1 MRLNVRGV
9 NLIIDYYFVAVLT
22 LMLVVFKNEDI
33 LLCFLFCILHEFG
46 HLTAMTLLGE
56 KIKSVTLGY
65 FGMRIDCGVRIMPRS
80 HEIIIAAAGP
90 AINLILAFLLSLFS
104 VNEAV
109 RMNMGLAVFNL
120 LPVRMLDGGRI
131 LSVFVSERIMFNVGI
146 VFGVLLSVIGAA
158 TAIYTRSNYLILV
171 VSLYV
176 LIGAIK

>member
-1 MRLNVRGV
+1 
-9 NLIIDYYFVAVLT
+9 
-22 LMLVVFKNEDI
+22 
-33 LLCFLFCILHEFG
+33 
-46 HLTAMTLLGE
+46 
-56 KIKSVTLGY
+56 
-65 FGMRIDCGVRIMPRS
+65 
-80 HEIIIAAAGP
+80 
-90 AINLILAFLLSLFS
+90 
-104 VNEAV
+104 
-109 RMNMGLAVFNL
+109 MNMGLAVFNL